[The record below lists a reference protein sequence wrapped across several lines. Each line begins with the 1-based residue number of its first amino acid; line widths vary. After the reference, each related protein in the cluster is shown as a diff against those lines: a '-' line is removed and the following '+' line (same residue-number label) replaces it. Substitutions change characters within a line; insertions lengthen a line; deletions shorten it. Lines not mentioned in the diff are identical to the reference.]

1 MPKVFSLATARRMAT
16 DSTAINALDLPVPG
30 YQDWRAQALNLIF
43 VLQNQKSLFRGI
55 IQKYSEE
62 TRDVRNTKEERTWS
76 KVLNIKS
83 FWRGKNDD
91 KCSTS
96 KTTPNKKWYK
106 NAKIWKFETDQLE
119 AKNTWHSRERHFKI
133 KHVNVNTVFSK
144 CRAKLKPLVT
154 KTIPVMVNTTYVE
167 ALYLKSY
174 FFSNL
179 CYLLLYYPFILLKT
193 PPKEGMQIWQ
203 RLTLH
208 LPELTFSGKSD
219 MNGYL

>member
-1 MPKVFSLATARRMAT
+1 MHL
-16 DSTAINALDLPVPG
+16 ICQYPG
-30 YQDWRAQALNLIF
+30 IRNGGPRSWTRYLSCKTKNRYFEELY
-43 VLQNQKSLFRGI
+43 K
-55 IQKYSEE
+55 KE
-62 TRDVRNTKEERTWS
+62 TRNVLNTKEERTWS
-76 KVLNIKS
+76 KVLNMKS
-83 FWRGKNDD
+83 LWRGKTND

-119 AKNTWHSRERHFKI
+119 AKNTRHSRERHFKI

-144 CRAKLKPLVT
+144 RRAKLKPLVT

-179 CYLLLYYPFILLKT
+179 CYLLLYYPFILLK
-193 PPKEGMQIWQ
+193 PPPPRKKGCKFDSASHYTSQN
-203 RLTLH
+203 LL
-208 LPELTFSGKSD
+208 LVGKVI
-219 MNGYL
+219 

>member
-1 MPKVFSLATARRMAT
+1 MHL
-16 DSTAINALDLPVPG
+16 ICQYPG
-30 YQDWRAQALNLIF
+30 IRNGGPRSWTRYLFCKTKNRY
-43 VLQNQKSLFRGI
+43 FRGI

-62 TRDVRNTKEERTWS
+62 TRNVLNTKEERTWS

-83 FWRGKNDD
+83 FWRGKTND

-119 AKNTWHSRERHFKI
+119 AKNTRHSRERHFKI

-144 CRAKLKPLVT
+144 CRAKLKTLVT

-179 CYLLLYYPFILLKT
+179 CYLLLLLSIHSSQNPPERRDANLTAPHIT
-193 PPKEGMQIWQ
+193 PPRIN
-203 RLTLH
+203 
-208 LPELTFSGKSD
+208 F
-219 MNGYL
+219 